1 MKGFVTAMNGG
12 GVKRKSGTVEEA
24 FNDVKHRRYGLIKAL
39 TTGIYISSSS
49 SLSIYMCVIYVYTND
64 MSVFNLI

>member
-1 MKGFVTAMNGG
+1 MNGG

-39 TTGIYISSSS
+39 TTDLDEFRKQCDRDEEYLFLYGFP
-49 SLSIYMCVIYVYTND
+49 CGD
-64 MSVFNLI
+64 GK